1 MISIVALFFGLSL
14 WHRSREIQRDREV
27 ALRVAEL
34 RGRDVAEA
42 ESAFGEPAE
51 VVFAASGWRLY
62 IWKLP
67 GMEITLKVDP
77 ASVVTETAWTPI

>member
-1 MISIVALFFGLSL
+1 MLSIVALFFGLSL
-14 WHRSREIQRDREV
+14 RHRAREIRRDHELS
-27 ALRVAEL
+27 LRVAEL

-62 IWKLP
+62 IWRVP

-77 ASVVTETAWTPI
+77 ASVVTETASTPI

>member
-14 WHRSREIQRDREV
+14 RHRAREIRRE
-27 ALRVAEL
+27 AELAERVAAL

-42 ESAFGEPAE
+42 ESAFGDPVE

-67 GMEITLKVDP
+67 EMEITLKVDP
-77 ASVVTETAWTPI
+77 HSVVTETAWTLI